1 MQRLKAVG
9 LAFITTLILSA
20 MPVSAASGEAFQ
32 AAEYT
37 AEVSGQQEGSQTLS
51 LDGLAVSCGVMTLN
65 GELTEAQEELE
76 LTPTYSECTS
86 GGESATIAVEGC
98 KYLLDANASD
108 LDIVCSAEETI
119 AVTARGGNCEAEISG
134 QNGRTTVTHTNLEGP
149 PDAIS
154 LNASVGS
161 IKYKKTKDAGTCPF
175 SGTGEKENGS
185 LAGVAILSA
194 SIGEDPDP
202 LTVEAQKMTMLC
214 HELACKTVFAAG
226 TVLKGAGTGKAV
238 FNYKIGGNPVKAECA
253 ESAIQSTTNAEEDLF
268 LPATTSVLS
277 FNMCGGCAVVAANL
291 NYKTTIKGLGGGNGS
306 FQMLQS
312 GNKPIKIEI
321 KTCNGETCIYERIA
335 MVGTLTGGE
344 PASLTLTKTPFNV
357 LGKGSGA
364 NCGTPLEVTNTYQFS
379 EPKVG
384 GVPKVFVG
392 LF

>member
-1 MQRLKAVG
+1 MQRLKAIG
-9 LAFITTLILSA
+9 LAFVATLILSA
-20 MPVSAASGEAFQ
+20 VPVSAASGEAFQ

-37 AEVSGQQEGSQTLS
+37 AEVSGQQEGSQTLT
-51 LDGLAVSCGVMTLN
+51 LDSLAVSCSVMTLS

-86 GGESATIAVEGC
+86 GGESATIAMEGC

-119 AVTARGGNCEAEISG
+119 VVTARGGNCEAEISG
-134 QNGRTTVTHTNLEGP
+134 QSGRTTVTHTNLEGP

-154 LNASVGS
+154 LNANVGS
-161 IKYKKTKDAGTCPF
+161 IKYKKIKDAGACPF
-175 SGTGEKENGS
+175 SGTGEKENGTLTG
-185 LAGVAILSA
+185 LAVLSG

-202 LTVEAQKMTMLC
+202 LTVEAMKMTMLC
-214 HELACKTVFAAG
+214 HDPECKTVFAGG
-226 TVLKGAGTGKAV
+226 TVVEGTGVGKAI
-238 FNYKIGGNPVKAECA
+238 FEYKIGGNQKKVEC
-253 ESAIQSTTNAEEDLF
+253 EVSVIKTTTNAKEALF
-268 LPATTSVLS
+268 LPATTSILS
-277 FNMCGGCAVVAANL
+277 FNMCGGCTAVAANL
-291 NYKTTIKGLGGGNGS
+291 NYKTEIKGEGGGNGS

-312 GNKPIKIEI
+312 GAKPIKLEV
-321 KTCNGETCIYERIA
+321 TCNGETCIFERIA

-344 PASLTLTKTPFNV
+344 PATLTLTKTPFKV

-364 NCGTPLEVTNTYQFS
+364 NCGGPLEVTNTYQLS

-392 LF
+392 IF